1 MAGIAPGD
9 AGGSWQEN
17 SDNRQSIA
25 SEFIPFV
32 FPAPPV
38 AKRIH
43 PRRVLAVAGQ
53 AAAGLDDEL
62 RM

>member
-1 MAGIAPGD
+1 MRAAVGR
-9 AGGSWQEN
+9 QEN

-43 PRRVLAVAGQ
+43 PRLVLAVAGQ